1 MLLVGIVLII
11 LGYWFLPEFVPQF
24 PPQLDHLCYG
34 VGVLLAIIGCLLFLL
49 GLFGHSVGGRR
60 YWY

>member
-1 MLLVGIVLII
+1 MIILGIVLII

-24 PPQLDHLCYG
+24 PAQLDHLVYG
-34 VGVLLAIIGCLLFLL
+34 VGVLLLIIGFILFLFSFT
-49 GLFGHSVGGRR
+49 GRSIGGRR

>member
-1 MLLVGIVLII
+1 MIILGIILAV

-24 PPQLDHLCYG
+24 PPELDHLMYG
-34 VGVLLAIIGCLLFLL
+34 VGVLLFLIGIILFV
-49 GLFGHSVGGRR
+49 FGHFGRPVGGRR